1 MKYSLESQLDQLLN
15 VDKSFYLDYLSDLYK
30 LNGDIN
36 DSLKR
41 SYLKYLNLNLNEPVL
56 YDFFRELENLNED
69 FDIENG
75 DYNDIIIPK
84 LKEYKIN
91 WAVSETQEVINH
103 YRLTTY
109 GFSMELIETRIDN
122 AEIEYYEGEIYDT
135 DYIDSSID
143 RVKVTD
149 IEEL

>member
-91 WAVSETQEVINH
+91 WAVSESQEVINH

-135 DYIDSSID
+135 DYIDSSIG